1 MKRKGL
7 YFLIALALGGVGA
20 VHAQD
25 AAPAPADSAPSMS
38 SSSYDD
44 RWYIAPT
51 IGGYYNDTDR
61 NTNSRQIYYGLGV
74 GRFISPNASIDS
86 RGPSG
91 PSGCH
96 DPRAAR
102 SDSFSV
108 PPSSLPAGRRLSLA
122 TTRGIDPGLVAA
134 PAGSGKATAPASS
147 TAAAAR
153 LGTGA
158 RNMQRTSIC
167 RLRQRSGRRFRK
179 S

>member
-1 MKRKGL
+1 MRLRFPLYVVSEKHKRRHLMKRKGL

-74 GRFISPNASIDS
+74 GRFISPNASIDIFAD
-86 RGPSG
+86 RTKR
-91 PSGCH
+91 
-96 DPRAAR
+96 DV
-102 SDSFSV
+102 DSAV
-108 PPSSLPAGRRLSLA
+108 GAVTGR
-122 TTRGIDPGLVAA
+122 TT
-134 PAGSGKATAPASS
+134 AS
-147 TAAAAR
+147 A
-153 LGTGA
+153 
-158 RNMQRTSIC
+158 
-167 RLRQRSGRRFRK
+167 
-179 S
+179 

>member
-74 GRFISPNASIDS
+74 GRFISPNASIDIFADRTKRDVDS
-86 RGPSG
+86 AETALVRTQ
-91 PSGCH
+91 
-96 DPRAAR
+96 RA
-102 SDSFSV
+102 
-108 PPSSLPAGRRLSLA
+108 
-122 TTRGIDPGLVAA
+122 
-134 PAGSGKATAPASS
+134 
-147 TAAAAR
+147 
-153 LGTGA
+153 LGDA
-158 RNMQRTSIC
+158 RNRVAQATQR
-167 RLRQRSGRRFRK
+167 LQQKKAADAKDANKPNNKNKGK
-179 S
+179 